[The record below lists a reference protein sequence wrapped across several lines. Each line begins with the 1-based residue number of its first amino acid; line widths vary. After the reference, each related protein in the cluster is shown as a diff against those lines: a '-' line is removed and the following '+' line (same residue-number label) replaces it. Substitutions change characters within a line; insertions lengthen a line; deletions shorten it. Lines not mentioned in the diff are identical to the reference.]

1 MVEFLPPYL
10 PSKPRAV
17 VTWSLLDG
25 ANPLFP
31 KGKLARLFKKSS
43 AFILILDCLDSL
55 RVRYDPSGWC
65 FFSGNTPLR
74 P

>member
-1 MVEFLPPYL
+1 
-10 PSKPRAV
+10 
-17 VTWSLLDG
+17 
-25 ANPLFP
+25 
-31 KGKLARLFKKSS
+31 
-43 AFILILDCLDSL
+43 LILDCLDSL